1 MTDLTRQLQGRE
13 IAELRANGTTLLI
26 KTKCGT
32 DVTVKWV
39 DQNGVAIKGQ
49 PIIASKG
56 FRLDCRR
63 FGELVYGPLASGI
76 RR

>member
-13 IAELRANGTTLLI
+13 IADLSCNGTTLLI
-26 KTKCGT
+26 RTKCGT
-32 DVTVKWV
+32 DITVRWV
-39 DQNGVAIKGQ
+39 DHNGVAIKGK

-56 FRLDCRR
+56 FRLNCRD
-63 FGELVYGPLASGI
+63 FSGLVYGPVTSGI